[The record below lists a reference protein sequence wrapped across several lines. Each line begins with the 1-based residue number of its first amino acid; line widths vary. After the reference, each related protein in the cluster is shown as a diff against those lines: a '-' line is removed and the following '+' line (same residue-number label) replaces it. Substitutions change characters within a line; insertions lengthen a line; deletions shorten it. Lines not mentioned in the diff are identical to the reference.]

1 VGQPVRYVVLLLL
14 SALGLFTFPSVRCG
28 AFGCRV
34 EPVTG
39 GYRCSRC
46 GAEHDDYVP
55 LGALDAMLSGQPR
68 KRADRLRQ
76 ADVERGREA
85 GL

>member
-1 VGQPVRYVVLLLL
+1 MRLALY
-14 SALGLFTFPSVRCG
+14 ALGALLALACIPAVRCA
-28 AFGCRV
+28 AFGCRIV
-34 EPVTG
+34 PVTG
-39 GYRCSRC
+39 GYRCEVCDR
-46 GAEHDDYVP
+46 EEEDYVP